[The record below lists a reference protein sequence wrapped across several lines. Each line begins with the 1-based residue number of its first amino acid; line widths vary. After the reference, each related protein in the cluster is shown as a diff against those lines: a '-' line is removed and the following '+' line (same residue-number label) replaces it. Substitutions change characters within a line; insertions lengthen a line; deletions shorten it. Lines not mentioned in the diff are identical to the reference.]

1 MGAIVG
7 DAGINKLERQQTN
20 TKKIDLT

>member
-7 DAGINKLERQQTN
+7 DAVINKLERQQTN